1 MNYRGR
7 LRAALLFTSSKL
19 EGEGEAT
26 MTDWLELDRRY
37 LMPTYHRL
45 PIAITQAKGNYLYD
59 TEGKSYLDL
68 FTGLAV
74 NILGHS
80 HPTLLKAL
88 HEQGDRFL
96 HLSNKFLNPP
106 AIRLAQ
112 RLSDHSIQGQVFF
125 VNSGAEA
132 TEAAVKLVHKW
143 SKKQEDG
150 KNGFVVMKKS
160 FHGRTLGAVRLT
172 RQPGVYQDFPQPEFP
187 VYEVEPNRIE
197 ELHQICAE
205 EKPAA
210 LLAEPILGS
219 GGVQPLDLSYLQEMA
234 RLCREQGMLLIMDE
248 IQTGVGRTGTLFAY
262 QQAGLKPDL
271 ILFAKGVG
279 GGLPLGGIIA
289 GDRLKDLFR
298 PGDHGTTFAPSPLSA
313 ALGNAVLDVLFDQGQ
328 LEQGRENAQYLW
340 KQLEE
345 LQNRF
350 PAVIG
355 EIRGRGMM
363 IGIDTMLTP
372 EQAAQLQLDLLQ
384 DGVLIDITQQT
395 ILRLLPPL
403 TLAPE
408 ETARFMQKLQSRL
421 QPILT

>member
-1 MNYRGR
+1 
-7 LRAALLFTSSKL
+7 
-19 EGEGEAT
+19 

-45 PIAITQAKGNYLYD
+45 PIAIARGKGNYLYD

-80 HPTLLKAL
+80 HPALLKAL

-96 HLSNKFLNPP
+96 HISNKFLNPP
-106 AIRLAQ
+106 AIRLAE
-112 RLSDHSIQGQVFF
+112 RLTTHSIEGKVFF

-143 SKKQEDG
+143 AGKHGDG

-172 RQPGVYQDFPQPEFP
+172 RQPGVYQDFPQPDFP

-289 GDRLKDLFR
+289 GDRLKDLFQ

-313 ALGNAVLDVLFDQGQ
+313 ALGNAVLDVLLDQGQ
-328 LEQGRENAQYLW
+328 LEQGRKNAQTLW
-340 KQLEE
+340 QQLKE
-345 LQNRF
+345 LRNRF

-355 EIRGRGMM
+355 DIRGRGMM
-363 IGIDTMLTP
+363 IGVDTTLTP
-372 EQAAQLQLDLLQ
+372 EQAAKLQLDLTT
-384 DGVLIDITQQT
+384 DGVLVDITQQT
-395 ILRLLPPL
+395 VIRLLPPL
-403 TLAPE
+403 TLTPE
-408 ETARFMQKLQSRL
+408 EIEGFMQKLQSRL
-421 QPILT
+421 QQILS